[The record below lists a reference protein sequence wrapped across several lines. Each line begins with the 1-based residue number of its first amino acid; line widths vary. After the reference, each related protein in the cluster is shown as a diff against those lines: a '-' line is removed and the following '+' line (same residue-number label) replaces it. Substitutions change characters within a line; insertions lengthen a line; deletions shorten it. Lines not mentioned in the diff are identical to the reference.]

1 MGTDQD
7 ALLFDF
13 LEKNFGKDV
22 DRASG
27 LASAQKLLATHEAEL
42 SRISALLSPDG
53 TICAHVAEKTAAVR
67 QREQEMRA
75 LEARRAEL
83 EQHMRSA
90 SGKGSGVMLKFDELS
105 HDVAG
110 LEALR
115 FSLEMMARIRRI
127 EEEKNE
133 WKQLQELA
141 DLMEARDCR
150 GETLKAVCAR
160 VRELVREL
168 RKPFT
173 DDVATAAKD
182 LGWPKVIEIPKALQ
196 RATDGIIAEWIGP
209 QLPTNTPRN
218 PSDANASKKL
228 SHEQRLEHFC
238 RVLGRI
244 TSLQLIA
251 LQAQRLQEEQSDS
264 SRRAKDAG
272 DSAGSAGSKPSAR
285 ATLQV

>member
-53 TICAHVAEKTAAVR
+53 TIYAHVAEKTAAVR

-115 FSLEMMARIRRI
+115 FSLEMIRRI
-127 EEEKNE
+127 PEKRAC
-133 WKQLQELA
+133 KQLQELA
-141 DLMEARDCR
+141 NIMEARDCR

-160 VRELVREL
+160 ARELVREL

-238 RVLGRI
+238 RVLARV